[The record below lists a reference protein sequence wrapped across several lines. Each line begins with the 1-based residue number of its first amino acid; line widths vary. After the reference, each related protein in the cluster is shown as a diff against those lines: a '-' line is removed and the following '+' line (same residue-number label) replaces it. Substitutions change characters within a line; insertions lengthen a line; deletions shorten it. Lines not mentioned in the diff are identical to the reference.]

1 MIMIKYIIKLKF
13 IYLKCFKK
21 NNSPIYLS
29 GMYDVDEML
38 DDDEDEE
45 DDEELLVLRYNIY
58 INI

>member
-29 GMYDVDEML
+29 GMYDIDDEDM
-38 DDDEDEE
+38 DDDEES
-45 DDEELLVLRYNIY
+45 
-58 INI
+58 